1 MAQLRLLNWN
11 RILWEKGMF
20 IHTYVCS
27 MAKVVC
33 YEGTARARSENALLF
48 PRPGTVLLNNVV
60 ESHQLVTAHG
70 ELADRNVKKQTASTD
85 LGAWTNPPSPTSLLP
100 LKERHS
106 EINGAATM

>member
-60 ESHQLVTAHG
+60 KSHQLVTTHG
-70 ELADRNVKKQTASTD
+70 DLADRNAKSRRHRPT
-85 LGAWTNPPSPTSLLP
+85 LGLGPTLRAPPLYCP
-100 LKERHS
+100 
-106 EINGAATM
+106 